1 MLETIALLT
10 TVALWVIIMIN
21 QHFSKLYSLPSWPA
35 IKSAICLAIL
45 TLLLAGCGAESD
57 SRFGGESSD
66 TAIPSGGSPIADNS
80 GSGSD
85 TTDDEDLNNNVPDE
99 ENDTNSNDNDEA
111 NNEDD
116 EANNEDQ
123 IPDGESITLN
133 WTEPS
138 LFEDGEALS
147 RSEIDSYEIFW
158 GLNET
163 DLTTLT
169 VIDDPNT
176 LEFIVNGLFQGVYYF
191 SISVTTI
198 YGNTSDQSNVIRK
211 VII

>member
-1 MLETIALLT
+1 
-10 TVALWVIIMIN
+10 MIN
-21 QHFSKLYSLPSWPA
+21 QHFSKLHYLPSWPS

-66 TAIPSGGSPIADNS
+66 TVIPSGGSPIADNS

-85 TTDDEDLNNNVPDE
+85 TTDSEDLNNNVPDE
-99 ENDTNSNDNDEA
+99 GNDTNS
-111 NNEDD
+111 NEDD
-116 EANNEDQ
+116 EANNEDET
-123 IPDGESITLN
+123 PDGESITLN

-169 VIDDPNT
+169 VINDPNT

-198 YGNTSDQSNVIRK
+198 YGNTSDQSNVIKK